1 MITSYEIR
9 KENNEEVLY
18 LKLDFSDDFAK
29 FNFKEKTQ
37 KLEEVVREFINKTKL
52 DFKGTKVAIVIG
64 GIVVGTLIL
73 KSPIFKIENEEN
85 LKLNNNIEVVE
96 NIKDLPI
103 LENSDYLNETI
114 DEKEADNIVSSN
126 INKEEKEEETI
137 NKNQTEQVENTK
149 NVEIENNVEKEQ
161 TQIKEEQSDSSVIED
176 ITKKEEQPSTK
187 EENKTYVTVYR
198 TNGTVINLELEEY
211 VIGVVGAE
219 MPASFSE
226 QALMAQAIIARTY
239 ALKAKQTGKKLTDTV
254 STQSY
259 IDIDQ
264 MKNKWGNSFNTYY
277 NKIKN
282 AVENTNGEYLSYNGN
297 YIEALYHSTNNG
309 KTESSLDVFGNYYP
323 YLISVSSEYDKNASS
338 YLRTISMPLDTISNK
353 LGLSLNNDSVISI
366 LSYTDGGNIKEINI
380 NGNNF
385 SGKKVRE
392 LLGLRSA
399 DFDISIS
406 DNNANITTR
415 GYGHGVGMSQ
425 YGANGMANAGYS
437 YKDIL
442 SHYYPG
448 TTLTK

>member
-1 MITSYEIR
+1 MVINMFDNYIVR
-9 KENNEEVLY
+9 NETLY
-18 LKLDFSDDFAK
+18 IDLNINYDFG
-29 FNFKEKTQ
+29 NFKNTKT
-37 KLEEVVREFINKTKL
+37 N
-52 DFKGTKVAIVIG
+52 FKKE
-64 GIVVGTLIL
+64 L
-73 KSPIFKIENEEN
+73 KNFLNS
-85 LKLNNNIEVVE
+85 LKLNFNKIVLTCSGVIIGSIILTNNNFNDEVSMKYVP
-96 NIKDLPI
+96 NIDTSIPYIAHYDNEEKTDDNI
-103 LENSDYLNETI
+103 IVNSDINETT
-114 DEKEADNIVSSN
+114 ENVNNSQNIS
-126 INKEEKEEETI
+126 
-137 NKNQTEQVENTK
+137 K
-149 NVEIENNVEKEQ
+149 NVEKSVNTEHTNTDNTSTNN
-161 TQIKEEQSDSSVIED
+161 TTNSSVSEI
-176 ITKKEEQPSTK
+176 
-187 EENKTYVTVYR
+187 TVYR
-198 TNGTVINLELEEY
+198 SNGSVINLNMTDYL
-211 VIGVVGAE
+211 IGVVSSE
-219 MPASFSE
+219 MPASFNLE
-226 QALMAQAIIARTY
+226 ALKAQSVLARTY

-323 YLISVSSEYDKNASS
+323 YLVSVSSEYDKNASS

-366 LSYTDGGNIKEINI
+366 ISYTDGGNIKEINI

>member
-1 MITSYEIR
+1 MVINMFDNYIVKNETLYIDLNINYDFGNFKNTKTNFKKELKKFLNNLKINFNKIVLTCSGVIIGSIILTNNNFNNEVSMKYVPNIDTRIPYITHYSNEEKIDDNIIVNSDVNEV
-9 KENNEEVLY
+9 KENV
-18 LKLDFSDDFAK
+18 
-29 FNFKEKTQ
+29 
-37 KLEEVVREFINKTKL
+37 
-52 DFKGTKVAIVIG
+52 
-64 GIVVGTLIL
+64 
-73 KSPIFKIENEEN
+73 
-85 LKLNNNIEVVE
+85 NISQD
-96 NIKDLPI
+96 I
-103 LENSDYLNETI
+103 S
-114 DEKEADNIVSSN
+114 
-126 INKEEKEEETI
+126 
-137 NKNQTEQVENTK
+137 K
-149 NVEIENNVEKEQ
+149 NVENSVNKGPRIIENTN
-161 TQIKEEQSDSSVIED
+161 SDNTTNSSMSE
-176 ITKKEEQPSTK
+176 ITI
-187 EENKTYVTVYR
+187 YR
-198 TNGTVINLELEEY
+198 SNGSIINLNMTDYL
-211 VIGVVGAE
+211 IGVVSSE
-219 MPASFSE
+219 MPASFNLE
-226 QALMAQAIIARTY
+226 ALKAQSVLARTY

-254 STQSY
+254 NTQSY

-264 MKNKWGNSFNTYY
+264 MKNKWENSFNTYY

>member
-1 MITSYEIR
+1 MVRNMFDNYIVKNETLYIDLNINYDFGNFKNTKTSFKNELKKFLNSLKINFNKIVLTCSGVIIGSIILTNNNFNNEVSMKYVPNIDTSIPYIAHYDNEEKIDDNISVNSDVNEV
-9 KENNEEVLY
+9 KENVNN
-18 LKLDFSDDFAK
+18 S
-29 FNFKEKTQ
+29 Q
-37 KLEEVVREFINKTKL
+37 IIN
-52 DFKGTKVAIVIG
+52 
-64 GIVVGTLIL
+64 
-73 KSPIFKIENEEN
+73 
-85 LKLNNNIEVVE
+85 
-96 NIKDLPI
+96 
-103 LENSDYLNETI
+103 
-114 DEKEADNIVSSN
+114 
-126 INKEEKEEETI
+126 
-137 NKNQTEQVENTK
+137 
-149 NVEIENNVEKEQ
+149 NNVENPVNIEH
-161 TQIKEEQSDSSVIED
+161 TNVDNTSTNNTTNSSVSEI
-176 ITKKEEQPSTK
+176 
-187 EENKTYVTVYR
+187 TVYR
-198 TNGTVINLELEEY
+198 SNGSVINLNMTDYL
-211 VIGVVGAE
+211 IGVVSSE
-219 MPASFSE
+219 MPASFNLE
-226 QALMAQAIIARTY
+226 ALKAQSVLARTY

-282 AVENTNGEYLSYNGN
+282 AVENTNEEYLSYNGN

-338 YLRTISMPLDTISNK
+338 YLRTINMPLDTISNK

>member
-1 MITSYEIR
+1 MVINMFDNYIVR
-9 KENNEEVLY
+9 NETLY
-18 LKLDFSDDFAK
+18 IDLNINYDFG
-29 FNFKEKTQ
+29 NFKNTKT
-37 KLEEVVREFINKTKL
+37 N
-52 DFKGTKVAIVIG
+52 FKKE
-64 GIVVGTLIL
+64 L
-73 KSPIFKIENEEN
+73 KNFLNS
-85 LKLNNNIEVVE
+85 LKLNFNKIVLTCSGVIIGSIILTNNNFNDEVSMKYVP
-96 NIKDLPI
+96 NIDTSIPYIAHYDNEEKTDDNI
-103 LENSDYLNETI
+103 IVNSDINETT
-114 DEKEADNIVSSN
+114 ENVNNSQNIS
-126 INKEEKEEETI
+126 
-137 NKNQTEQVENTK
+137 K
-149 NVEIENNVEKEQ
+149 NVEKSVNTEHTNTDNTSTNN
-161 TQIKEEQSDSSVIED
+161 TTNSSVSEI
-176 ITKKEEQPSTK
+176 
-187 EENKTYVTVYR
+187 TVYR
-198 TNGTVINLELEEY
+198 SNGSVINLNMTDYL
-211 VIGVVGAE
+211 IGVVSSE
-219 MPASFSE
+219 MPASFNLE
-226 QALMAQAIIARTY
+226 ALKAQSVLARTY

-323 YLISVSSEYDKNASS
+323 YLVSVSSEYDKNASS

-425 YGANGMANAGYS
+425 YGANGMANAGYG

>member
-1 MITSYEIR
+1 MVINMFDNYIVKNETLYIDLNINYDFGNFKNTKTSFKKELKKFLNSLKINFNKIVLTCSGVIIGSIILTNNNFNNEVSMKYVPNIDTSIPYIAHYDNEEKIDDNIIVNSDVNEV
-9 KENNEEVLY
+9 KENVNN
-18 LKLDFSDDFAK
+18 S
-29 FNFKEKTQ
+29 Q
-37 KLEEVVREFINKTKL
+37 IIN
-52 DFKGTKVAIVIG
+52 
-64 GIVVGTLIL
+64 
-73 KSPIFKIENEEN
+73 
-85 LKLNNNIEVVE
+85 
-96 NIKDLPI
+96 
-103 LENSDYLNETI
+103 
-114 DEKEADNIVSSN
+114 
-126 INKEEKEEETI
+126 
-137 NKNQTEQVENTK
+137 
-149 NVEIENNVEKEQ
+149 NNVENPVNIEH
-161 TQIKEEQSDSSVIED
+161 TNIDNTSTNNTTNSSVSEI
-176 ITKKEEQPSTK
+176 
-187 EENKTYVTVYR
+187 TVYR
-198 TNGTVINLELEEY
+198 SNGSVINLNMTDYL
-211 VIGVVGAE
+211 IGVVSSE
-219 MPASFSE
+219 MPASFNLE
-226 QALMAQAIIARTY
+226 ALKAQSVLARTY

-338 YLRTISMPLDTISNK
+338 YLRTINMPLDTISNK

-448 TTLTK
+448 ATLTK

>member
-1 MITSYEIR
+1 MFDNYIVKNETLYIDLNINYDFGNFKNTKTNFKKELKKFLNSLKINFNKIVLTCSGVIIGSIILTNNNFNNEVSMKYVPNIDTRIPYITHYGNEEKIDDNIIVNSDVNEV
-9 KENNEEVLY
+9 KENV
-18 LKLDFSDDFAK
+18 
-29 FNFKEKTQ
+29 
-37 KLEEVVREFINKTKL
+37 
-52 DFKGTKVAIVIG
+52 
-64 GIVVGTLIL
+64 
-73 KSPIFKIENEEN
+73 
-85 LKLNNNIEVVE
+85 NISQD
-96 NIKDLPI
+96 I
-103 LENSDYLNETI
+103 S
-114 DEKEADNIVSSN
+114 
-126 INKEEKEEETI
+126 
-137 NKNQTEQVENTK
+137 K
-149 NVEIENNVEKEQ
+149 NVENSVNKEPKIIENTN
-161 TQIKEEQSDSSVIED
+161 SDNTTNSSMSE
-176 ITKKEEQPSTK
+176 ITI
-187 EENKTYVTVYR
+187 YR
-198 TNGTVINLELEEY
+198 SNGSIINLNMTDYL
-211 VIGVVGAE
+211 IGVVSSE
-219 MPASFSE
+219 MPASFNLE
-226 QALMAQAIIARTY
+226 ALKAQSVLARTY
-239 ALKAKQTGKKLTDTV
+239 ALKTKQTEKKLTDTV

-353 LGLSLNNDSVISI
+353 LGLSLNNDSVINI

>member
-1 MITSYEIR
+1 MVINMFDNYIVKNETLYIDLNINYDFGNFKNTKTSFK
-9 KENNEEVLY
+9 KELKKFLNNLKINFNKIVLTCSGIIIGSIILTNNNFNDEVSMKYVPNIDTSIPYIAHYSNEEKTDDNIIVN
-18 LKLDFSDDFAK
+18 SDVNETEENVNISQDISK
-29 FNFKEKTQ
+29 NVGNSVNKESK
-37 KLEEVVREFINKTKL
+37 I
-52 DFKGTKVAIVIG
+52 
-64 GIVVGTLIL
+64 
-73 KSPIFKIENEEN
+73 IENTN
-85 LKLNNNIEVVE
+85 FNNTTN
-96 NIKDLPI
+96 
-103 LENSDYLNETI
+103 
-114 DEKEADNIVSSN
+114 
-126 INKEEKEEETI
+126 
-137 NKNQTEQVENTK
+137 
-149 NVEIENNVEKEQ
+149 
-161 TQIKEEQSDSSVIED
+161 SSVSEI
-176 ITKKEEQPSTK
+176 
-187 EENKTYVTVYR
+187 TVYR
-198 TNGTVINLELEEY
+198 SNGSVINLNMIDYL
-211 VIGVVGAE
+211 IGVVSSE
-219 MPASFSE
+219 MPASFNLE
-226 QALMAQAIIARTY
+226 ALKAQSVLARTY

-323 YLISVSSEYDKNASS
+323 YLISVSSEYDKNSSS
-338 YLRTISMPLDTISNK
+338 YLRTINMPLDTISNK

-425 YGANGMANAGYS
+425 YGANGMANTGYG

>member
-1 MITSYEIR
+1 MFDNYIIKNETLYIDLNINYEFGNFKNTKTNFKKELKKFLNSLKINFNKIVLTCSGVIIGSIILTNNNFNNEVSMKYIPNIDTKIPYIAHYDNEEKIDDNIIVNNDVNEV
-9 KENNEEVLY
+9 KENVNSSLY
-18 LKLDFSDDFAK
+18 IS
-29 FNFKEKTQ
+29 
-37 KLEEVVREFINKTKL
+37 
-52 DFKGTKVAIVIG
+52 
-64 GIVVGTLIL
+64 
-73 KSPIFKIENEEN
+73 
-85 LKLNNNIEVVE
+85 
-96 NIKDLPI
+96 
-103 LENSDYLNETI
+103 
-114 DEKEADNIVSSN
+114 
-126 INKEEKEEETI
+126 
-137 NKNQTEQVENTK
+137 K
-149 NVEIENNVEKEQ
+149 NVEKSVNTEHSNIDNTSVNN
-161 TQIKEEQSDSSVIED
+161 TTNSSVSEI
-176 ITKKEEQPSTK
+176 
-187 EENKTYVTVYR
+187 TVYR
-198 TNGTVINLELEEY
+198 SNGSVINLNMTDYL
-211 VIGVVGAE
+211 IGVVSSE
-219 MPASFSE
+219 MPASFNLE
-226 QALMAQAIIARTY
+226 ALKAQSVLARTY

-259 IDIDQ
+259 IDMDQ

-338 YLRTISMPLDTISNK
+338 YLRTINMPLDTISNK
-353 LGLSLNNDSVISI
+353 LGLNLNNNSVISI

-415 GYGHGVGMSQ
+415 GYGHGIGMSQ
-425 YGANGMANAGYS
+425 YGANGMANAGYG

>member
-1 MITSYEIR
+1 MVINMFDNYIVKNETLYIDLNINYDFGNFKNTKTNFKKELKKFLNNLKINFNKIVLTCSGVIIGSIILTNNNFNNEVSMKYVPNIDTRIPYITHYSNVEKIDDNIIVNSDVNEV
-9 KENNEEVLY
+9 KENV
-18 LKLDFSDDFAK
+18 
-29 FNFKEKTQ
+29 
-37 KLEEVVREFINKTKL
+37 
-52 DFKGTKVAIVIG
+52 
-64 GIVVGTLIL
+64 
-73 KSPIFKIENEEN
+73 
-85 LKLNNNIEVVE
+85 NISQD
-96 NIKDLPI
+96 I
-103 LENSDYLNETI
+103 S
-114 DEKEADNIVSSN
+114 
-126 INKEEKEEETI
+126 
-137 NKNQTEQVENTK
+137 K
-149 NVEIENNVEKEQ
+149 NVENYVNKEPKIIENTN
-161 TQIKEEQSDSSVIED
+161 SDNTTNSSMSE
-176 ITKKEEQPSTK
+176 ITI
-187 EENKTYVTVYR
+187 YR
-198 TNGTVINLELEEY
+198 SNGNIINLNMTDYL
-211 VIGVVGAE
+211 IGVVSSE
-219 MPASFSE
+219 MPASFNLE
-226 QALMAQAIIARTY
+226 ALKAQSVLARTY

-277 NKIKN
+277 NKIKK

-338 YLRTISMPLDTISNK
+338 YLRTINMPLDTISNK
-353 LGLSLNNDSVISI
+353 LGLNLNNDSVISI

>member
-1 MITSYEIR
+1 MVINMFDNYIVKNETLYIDLNINYDFGNFKNTKTNFKKELKKFLNNLKINFNKIVLTCSGVIIGSIILTNNNFNNEVSMKYVPNIDTRIPYITHYSNEEKIDDNIIVNSDVNEV
-9 KENNEEVLY
+9 KENV
-18 LKLDFSDDFAK
+18 
-29 FNFKEKTQ
+29 
-37 KLEEVVREFINKTKL
+37 
-52 DFKGTKVAIVIG
+52 
-64 GIVVGTLIL
+64 
-73 KSPIFKIENEEN
+73 
-85 LKLNNNIEVVE
+85 NISQD
-96 NIKDLPI
+96 I
-103 LENSDYLNETI
+103 S
-114 DEKEADNIVSSN
+114 
-126 INKEEKEEETI
+126 
-137 NKNQTEQVENTK
+137 K
-149 NVEIENNVEKEQ
+149 NVENYVNKEPKIIENTN
-161 TQIKEEQSDSSVIED
+161 SDNTTNSSMSE
-176 ITKKEEQPSTK
+176 ITI
-187 EENKTYVTVYR
+187 YR
-198 TNGTVINLELEEY
+198 SNGSIINLNMTDYL
-211 VIGVVGAE
+211 IGVVSSE
-219 MPASFSE
+219 MPASFNLE
-226 QALMAQAIIARTY
+226 ALKAQSVLARTY

-264 MKNKWGNSFNTYY
+264 MKNKWRNSFNTYY

-338 YLRTISMPLDTISNK
+338 YLRTINMPLDTISNK
-353 LGLSLNNDSVISI
+353 LGLNLNNDSVISI

>member
-1 MITSYEIR
+1 MFDNYIIKNETLYIDLNINYDFGNFKNTKTNFKNELKKFLNNLKINFNKIVLTCSGVIIGSIILTNNNF
-9 KENNEEVLY
+9 NNEVSMKYVPNIDTSIPYITHYDNE
-18 LKLDFSDDFAK
+18 KKDD
-29 FNFKEKTQ
+29 NIS
-37 KLEEVVREFINKTKL
+37 V
-52 DFKGTKVAIVIG
+52 
-64 GIVVGTLIL
+64 
-73 KSPIFKIENEEN
+73 
-85 LKLNNNIEVVE
+85 NNDV
-96 NIKDLPI
+96 
-103 LENSDYLNETI
+103 NET
-114 DEKEADNIVSSN
+114 
-126 INKEEKEEETI
+126 
-137 NKNQTEQVENTK
+137 TK
-149 NVEIENNVEKEQ
+149 NVNNGQIVNNNVENSVNTEHSNIDNVSFNSTTK
-161 TQIKEEQSDSSVIED
+161 SSVSEI
-176 ITKKEEQPSTK
+176 
-187 EENKTYVTVYR
+187 TVYR
-198 TNGTVINLELEEY
+198 SNGSVINLNMTDYL
-211 VIGVVGAE
+211 IGVVSSE
-219 MPASFSE
+219 MPASFNLE
-226 QALMAQAIIARTY
+226 ALKAQSVLARTY

-254 STQSY
+254 NTQSY

-282 AVENTNGEYLSYNGN
+282 AVENTNEEYLSYNGN

-338 YLRTISMPLDTISNK
+338 YLRTINMPLDTISNK

>member
-1 MITSYEIR
+1 MFDNYIIKNETLYIDLNINYDFGNFKNTKTNFK
-9 KENNEEVLY
+9 KELNKFLNNLKINFNKIVLTCSGIIIGSIILTNNNFNDEVSMKYIPNIDTNIPYIAHNDNEE
-18 LKLDFSDDFAK
+18 KIDD
-29 FNFKEKTQ
+29 NII
-37 KLEEVVREFINKTKL
+37 INN
-52 DFKGTKVAIVIG
+52 DV
-64 GIVVGTLIL
+64 
-73 KSPIFKIENEEN
+73 
-85 LKLNNNIEVVE
+85 
-96 NIKDLPI
+96 
-103 LENSDYLNETI
+103 NET
-114 DEKEADNIVSSN
+114 
-126 INKEEKEEETI
+126 
-137 NKNQTEQVENTK
+137 TK
-149 NVEIENNVEKEQ
+149 NVNNIQNISKNVEKSVNTEH
-161 TQIKEEQSDSSVIED
+161 TNVDNTTVNNTTNSSVSEI
-176 ITKKEEQPSTK
+176 
-187 EENKTYVTVYR
+187 TVYR
-198 TNGTVINLELEEY
+198 LNGSVIKLNMTDYL
-211 VIGVVGAE
+211 IGVVSSE
-219 MPASFSE
+219 MPASFNLE
-226 QALMAQAIIARTY
+226 ALKAQSVLARTY
-239 ALKAKQTGKKLTDTV
+239 ALKAKQTKKKLTDTV

-259 IDIDQ
+259 IDVDQ
-264 MKNKWGNSFNTYY
+264 MKNKWENSFNTYY

-338 YLRTISMPLDTISNK
+338 YLRTINMPLDTISNK
-353 LGLSLNNDSVISI
+353 LGLNLNNDSVISI

-385 SGKKVRE
+385 SGKNVRE

>member
-1 MITSYEIR
+1 MVINMFDNYIVKNETLYIDLNINYDFGNFKNTKTNFKKELKKFLNNLKINFNKIVLTCSGIIIGSIILTNNNFNNEVSMKYVPNIDTRIPYITHYSNEEKIDDNIIVNSDVNEV
-9 KENNEEVLY
+9 KENV
-18 LKLDFSDDFAK
+18 
-29 FNFKEKTQ
+29 
-37 KLEEVVREFINKTKL
+37 
-52 DFKGTKVAIVIG
+52 
-64 GIVVGTLIL
+64 
-73 KSPIFKIENEEN
+73 
-85 LKLNNNIEVVE
+85 NISQD
-96 NIKDLPI
+96 I
-103 LENSDYLNETI
+103 S
-114 DEKEADNIVSSN
+114 
-126 INKEEKEEETI
+126 
-137 NKNQTEQVENTK
+137 K
-149 NVEIENNVEKEQ
+149 NVENSVNKGPRIIENTN
-161 TQIKEEQSDSSVIED
+161 SDNTTNSSMSE
-176 ITKKEEQPSTK
+176 ITI
-187 EENKTYVTVYR
+187 YR
-198 TNGTVINLELEEY
+198 SNGSIINLNMTDYL
-211 VIGVVGAE
+211 IGVVSSE
-219 MPASFSE
+219 MPASFNLE
-226 QALMAQAIIARTY
+226 ALKAQSVLARTY

-264 MKNKWGNSFNTYY
+264 MKNKWENSFNTYY

-338 YLRTISMPLDTISNK
+338 YLRTINMPLDTISNK

>member
-1 MITSYEIR
+1 MVINMFDSYIVKNETLYIDLNINYDFGNFKNTKTNFK
-9 KENNEEVLY
+9 KELKKFLNSLKINFNKIVLTCSGVIIGSIILTNNNFNDEVSMKYVPNIDTRIPYIAHYDNEE
-18 LKLDFSDDFAK
+18 
-29 FNFKEKTQ
+29 
-37 KLEEVVREFINKTKL
+37 
-52 DFKGTKVAIVIG
+52 
-64 GIVVGTLIL
+64 
-73 KSPIFKIENEEN
+73 KIEDNIIVNSDINETEEN
-85 LKLNNNIEVVE
+85 VNNSQNISKSVEKSVNIEYA
-96 NIKDLPI
+96 N
-103 LENSDYLNETI
+103 T
-114 DEKEADNIVSSN
+114 DN
-126 INKEEKEEETI
+126 T
-137 NKNQTEQVENTK
+137 NT
-149 NVEIENNVEKEQ
+149 NN
-161 TQIKEEQSDSSVIED
+161 TTNSSVSEI
-176 ITKKEEQPSTK
+176 
-187 EENKTYVTVYR
+187 TVYR
-198 TNGTVINLELEEY
+198 SNGSVINLNMTDYL
-211 VIGVVGAE
+211 IGVVSSE
-219 MPASFSE
+219 MPASFNLE
-226 QALMAQAIIARTY
+226 ALKAQSVLARTY
-239 ALKAKQTGKKLTDTV
+239 ALKAKQTEKKLTDTV

-264 MKNKWGNSFNTYY
+264 MKNKWGKSFNTYY

-282 AVENTNGEYLSYNGN
+282 VVENTNGEYLSYNGN

-338 YLRTISMPLDTISNK
+338 YLRTINMPLDTISNK

-425 YGANGMANAGYS
+425 YGANGMANAGYG

>member
-1 MITSYEIR
+1 MVINMFDNYIVKNETLYIDLNINYDFGNFKNTKTNFK
-9 KENNEEVLY
+9 KELKKFLNSLKINFNKIVLTCSGVIIGSIILTNNNFNDEVSMKYVPNIDTRIPYIAHYDNEE
-18 LKLDFSDDFAK
+18 KTDDNIIVNNDVNEIK
-29 FNFKEKTQ
+29 KNVNNSQNISKSVEKS
-37 KLEEVVREFINKTKL
+37 V
-52 DFKGTKVAIVIG
+52 
-64 GIVVGTLIL
+64 
-73 KSPIFKIENEEN
+73 
-85 LKLNNNIEVVE
+85 NIEHT
-96 NIKDLPI
+96 N
-103 LENSDYLNETI
+103 
-114 DEKEADNIVSSN
+114 ADNTNVN
-126 INKEEKEEETI
+126 
-137 NKNQTEQVENTK
+137 NTT
-149 NVEIENNVEKEQ
+149 N
-161 TQIKEEQSDSSVIED
+161 SSVSEI
-176 ITKKEEQPSTK
+176 
-187 EENKTYVTVYR
+187 TVYR
-198 TNGTVINLELEEY
+198 SNGSVINLNMTDYL
-211 VIGVVGAE
+211 IGVVSSE
-219 MPASFSE
+219 MPASFNLE
-226 QALMAQAIIARTY
+226 TLKAQSVLARTY

-282 AVENTNGEYLSYNGN
+282 AVENTNEEYLSYNGN

-338 YLRTISMPLDTISNK
+338 YLRTINMPLDAISNK

>member
-1 MITSYEIR
+1 MFDNYIIKNETLYIDLNINYDFGNFKNTKTSFKKELKKFLNSLKINFNKIVLTCSGIIIGSIILTNNNFNNEVSMKYVPNIDTKIPYIAHYDNEEKIDDNIIVNSDVNEV
-9 KENNEEVLY
+9 KENVNN
-18 LKLDFSDDFAK
+18 S
-29 FNFKEKTQ
+29 Q
-37 KLEEVVREFINKTKL
+37 IIN
-52 DFKGTKVAIVIG
+52 
-64 GIVVGTLIL
+64 
-73 KSPIFKIENEEN
+73 
-85 LKLNNNIEVVE
+85 
-96 NIKDLPI
+96 
-103 LENSDYLNETI
+103 
-114 DEKEADNIVSSN
+114 
-126 INKEEKEEETI
+126 
-137 NKNQTEQVENTK
+137 
-149 NVEIENNVEKEQ
+149 NNVENPVNIEH
-161 TQIKEEQSDSSVIED
+161 TNIDNTSTNNTTNSSVSEI
-176 ITKKEEQPSTK
+176 
-187 EENKTYVTVYR
+187 TVYR
-198 TNGTVINLELEEY
+198 SNGSVINLNMTDYL
-211 VIGVVGAE
+211 IGVVSSE
-219 MPASFSE
+219 MPASFNLE
-226 QALMAQAIIARTY
+226 ALKAQSVLARTY

-309 KTESSLDVFGNYYP
+309 KTESSFDVFGNYYP

-425 YGANGMANAGYS
+425 YGANGMANAGYG

>member
-1 MITSYEIR
+1 MVINMFDNYIIKNETLYIDLNINYDFGNFKNTKTSFKKELKEFLNNLKINFNKIVLTCSGIIIGSIILINNNFNYEVSMKYVPNIDTSIPYIAH
-9 KENNEEVLY
+9 NDNEE
-18 LKLDFSDDFAK
+18 KIDNDII
-29 FNFKEKTQ
+29 
-37 KLEEVVREFINKTKL
+37 INN
-52 DFKGTKVAIVIG
+52 DV
-64 GIVVGTLIL
+64 
-73 KSPIFKIENEEN
+73 
-85 LKLNNNIEVVE
+85 
-96 NIKDLPI
+96 
-103 LENSDYLNETI
+103 NETT
-114 DEKEADNIVSSN
+114 ENGNNSQNIS
-126 INKEEKEEETI
+126 
-137 NKNQTEQVENTK
+137 K
-149 NVEIENNVEKEQ
+149 NVEKSVNIEHTNADNTSVNN
-161 TQIKEEQSDSSVIED
+161 TTNSSVSEI
-176 ITKKEEQPSTK
+176 
-187 EENKTYVTVYR
+187 TVYR
-198 TNGTVINLELEEY
+198 LNGSVIKLNMTDYL
-211 VIGVVGAE
+211 IGVVSSE
-219 MPASFSE
+219 MPASFNLE
-226 QALMAQAIIARTY
+226 ALKAQSVLARTY
-239 ALKAKQTGKKLTDTV
+239 ALKAKQTERKLTDTV

-338 YLRTISMPLDTISNK
+338 YLRTINMPIDTISNK
-353 LGLSLNNDSVISI
+353 LGLNLNNDSVISI

-392 LLGLRSA
+392 LLGLRST

>member
-1 MITSYEIR
+1 MFDNYIIKNETLYIDLNINYDFGNFKNTKTSFKKELKKFLNSLKINFNKIVLTCSGIIIGSIILTNNNFNNEVSMKYVPNIDTKIPYIAHYDNEEKIDDNIIVNSDVNEV
-9 KENNEEVLY
+9 KENV
-18 LKLDFSDDFAK
+18 
-29 FNFKEKTQ
+29 
-37 KLEEVVREFINKTKL
+37 
-52 DFKGTKVAIVIG
+52 
-64 GIVVGTLIL
+64 
-73 KSPIFKIENEEN
+73 
-85 LKLNNNIEVVE
+85 NISQ
-96 NIKDLPI
+96 NII
-103 LENSDYLNETI
+103 
-114 DEKEADNIVSSN
+114 
-126 INKEEKEEETI
+126 
-137 NKNQTEQVENTK
+137 K
-149 NVEIENNVEKEQ
+149 NVEKSVNIEHANTDNTSANN
-161 TQIKEEQSDSSVIED
+161 TTNSSVSEI
-176 ITKKEEQPSTK
+176 I
-187 EENKTYVTVYR
+187 VYR
-198 TNGTVINLELEEY
+198 SNGSVINLNMTDYL
-211 VIGVVGAE
+211 IGVVSSE
-219 MPASFSE
+219 MPASFNLE
-226 QALMAQAIIARTY
+226 ALKAQSVLARTY

-309 KTESSLDVFGNYYP
+309 KTESSFDVFGNYYP

-425 YGANGMANAGYS
+425 YGANGMANAGYG

>member
-1 MITSYEIR
+1 MFDSYIVKNETLYIDLNINYDFGNFKNTKTNFK
-9 KENNEEVLY
+9 KELKKFLNNLKINFNKIVLTCSGIIIGSIILTNNNFNNEVSMKY
-18 LKLDFSDDFAK
+18 VPNID
-29 FNFKEKTQ
+29 T
-37 KLEEVVREFINKTKL
+37 RIPYITHY
-52 DFKGTKVAIVIG
+52 G
-64 GIVVGTLIL
+64 
-73 KSPIFKIENEEN
+73 NEEIIDDN
-85 LKLNNNIEVVE
+85 IIVNNDV
-96 NIKDLPI
+96 
-103 LENSDYLNETI
+103 NET
-114 DEKEADNIVSSN
+114 
-126 INKEEKEEETI
+126 
-137 NKNQTEQVENTK
+137 TK
-149 NVEIENNVEKEQ
+149 NVNNSQNISKNVEKSVNTEHIN
-161 TQIKEEQSDSSVIED
+161 TNNTSSNNTTNSSVSEI
-176 ITKKEEQPSTK
+176 
-187 EENKTYVTVYR
+187 TVYR
-198 TNGTVINLELEEY
+198 SNGSVINLNMTDYL
-211 VIGVVGAE
+211 IGVVSSE
-219 MPASFSE
+219 MPASFNFE
-226 QALMAQAIIARTY
+226 ALKAQSVLARTY

-264 MKNKWGNSFNTYY
+264 MKNKWGNSFNTYH

-338 YLRTISMPLDTISNK
+338 YLRTINMPLDTISNK

-399 DFDISIS
+399 DFNISIS

>member
-1 MITSYEIR
+1 MFDNYIIKNETLYIDLNINYDFGNFKNTKTSFKKELKKFLNSLKINFNKIVLTCSGVIIGSIILTNNNFNDDVSMKYVPNIDTSIPYIAHSDNEEKTDDNIIVNNDVNET
-9 KENNEEVLY
+9 KENV
-18 LKLDFSDDFAK
+18 
-29 FNFKEKTQ
+29 
-37 KLEEVVREFINKTKL
+37 
-52 DFKGTKVAIVIG
+52 
-64 GIVVGTLIL
+64 
-73 KSPIFKIENEEN
+73 
-85 LKLNNNIEVVE
+85 NNSQNI
-96 NIKDLPI
+96 
-103 LENSDYLNETI
+103 S
-114 DEKEADNIVSSN
+114 
-126 INKEEKEEETI
+126 
-137 NKNQTEQVENTK
+137 K
-149 NVEIENNVEKEQ
+149 NVEKSVNTEHTNTDNTSVNN
-161 TQIKEEQSDSSVIED
+161 TTNSSVSEIA
-176 ITKKEEQPSTK
+176 
-187 EENKTYVTVYR
+187 VYR
-198 TNGTVINLELEEY
+198 SNGSVINLNMTDYL
-211 VIGVVGAE
+211 IGVVSSE
-219 MPASFSE
+219 MPASFNLE
-226 QALMAQAIIARTY
+226 ALKAQSVLARTY

-323 YLISVSSEYDKNASS
+323 YLVSVSSEYDKNASS
-338 YLRTISMPLDTISNK
+338 YLRTINMPLDTISNK

-366 LSYTDGGNIKEINI
+366 ISYTDGGNIKEINI

>member
-1 MITSYEIR
+1 MVINMFDNYIVKNETLYIDLNINYDFGNFKNTKTNFKKELKKFLNNLKINFNKIVLTCSGVIIGSIILTNNNFNNEVSMKYVPNIDTRIPYITHYSNEEKIDDNIIVNSDVNEV
-9 KENNEEVLY
+9 KENV
-18 LKLDFSDDFAK
+18 
-29 FNFKEKTQ
+29 
-37 KLEEVVREFINKTKL
+37 
-52 DFKGTKVAIVIG
+52 
-64 GIVVGTLIL
+64 
-73 KSPIFKIENEEN
+73 
-85 LKLNNNIEVVE
+85 NISQD
-96 NIKDLPI
+96 I
-103 LENSDYLNETI
+103 S
-114 DEKEADNIVSSN
+114 
-126 INKEEKEEETI
+126 
-137 NKNQTEQVENTK
+137 K
-149 NVEIENNVEKEQ
+149 NVENSVNKEPRIIENTN
-161 TQIKEEQSDSSVIED
+161 SDNTTNSSMSE
-176 ITKKEEQPSTK
+176 ITI
-187 EENKTYVTVYR
+187 YR
-198 TNGTVINLELEEY
+198 SNGSIINLNMTDYL
-211 VIGVVGAE
+211 IGVVSSE
-219 MPASFSE
+219 MPASFNLE
-226 QALMAQAIIARTY
+226 ALKAQSVLARTY

-264 MKNKWGNSFNTYY
+264 MKNKWRNSFNTYY

-338 YLRTISMPLDTISNK
+338 YLRTINMPLDTISNK

>member
-1 MITSYEIR
+1 MFDSYIVKNETLYIDLNINYDFGNFKNTKTSFK
-9 KENNEEVLY
+9 KELKEFLNNLKINFNKIVLTCSGIIIGSIILINNNFNDEVSMKYVPNIDTSIPYIAHNDNEE
-18 LKLDFSDDFAK
+18 KIDD
-29 FNFKEKTQ
+29 NII
-37 KLEEVVREFINKTKL
+37 INN
-52 DFKGTKVAIVIG
+52 DV
-64 GIVVGTLIL
+64 
-73 KSPIFKIENEEN
+73 
-85 LKLNNNIEVVE
+85 
-96 NIKDLPI
+96 
-103 LENSDYLNETI
+103 NETT
-114 DEKEADNIVSSN
+114 ENGNNSQNIS
-126 INKEEKEEETI
+126 
-137 NKNQTEQVENTK
+137 K
-149 NVEIENNVEKEQ
+149 NVEKFVNIEHTNADNTSVNN
-161 TQIKEEQSDSSVIED
+161 TTNSSVSEI
-176 ITKKEEQPSTK
+176 
-187 EENKTYVTVYR
+187 TVYR
-198 TNGTVINLELEEY
+198 LNGSVIKLNMTDYL
-211 VIGVVGAE
+211 IGVVSSE
-219 MPASFSE
+219 MPASFNLE
-226 QALMAQAIIARTY
+226 ALKAQSVLARTY

-338 YLRTISMPLDTISNK
+338 YLRTINMPIDTISNK
-353 LGLSLNNDSVISI
+353 LGLNLNNDSVISI

-385 SGKKVRE
+385 SGKNVRE

>member
-1 MITSYEIR
+1 MFDNYIIKNETLYIDLNINYDFGNFKNTKTNFK
-9 KENNEEVLY
+9 KELKKFLNNLKINFNKIVLTCSGIIIGSIILTNNNFNNEVSMKYVPNIDTSIPYIAHYDNE
-18 LKLDFSDDFAK
+18 
-29 FNFKEKTQ
+29 EKTDDN
-37 KLEEVVREFINKTKL
+37 I
-52 DFKGTKVAIVIG
+52 IV
-64 GIVVGTLIL
+64 
-73 KSPIFKIENEEN
+73 
-85 LKLNNNIEVVE
+85 NNDV
-96 NIKDLPI
+96 
-103 LENSDYLNETI
+103 NETT
-114 DEKEADNIVSSN
+114 ENVNNSQNIS
-126 INKEEKEEETI
+126 
-137 NKNQTEQVENTK
+137 K
-149 NVEIENNVEKEQ
+149 NVEKPVNTEHTSIDNTSTNN
-161 TQIKEEQSDSSVIED
+161 TTNSSVSEI
-176 ITKKEEQPSTK
+176 
-187 EENKTYVTVYR
+187 TVYR
-198 TNGTVINLELEEY
+198 SNGSVINLNMTDYL
-211 VIGVVGAE
+211 IGVVSSE
-219 MPASFSE
+219 MPASFNLE
-226 QALMAQAIIARTY
+226 ALKAQSVLARTY
-239 ALKAKQTGKKLTDTV
+239 ALKTKQTEKKLTDTV

-338 YLRTISMPLDTISNK
+338 YLRTINMPLDAISNK

>member
-1 MITSYEIR
+1 MVINMFDNYIVKNETLYIDLNINYDFGNFKKELKKFLNNLKINFNKIILTCSGVIIGSIILTNNNFNNEVSMKYVPNIDTRIPYITHYGNEEKIDDNIIVNSDVNEI
-9 KENNEEVLY
+9 KENV
-18 LKLDFSDDFAK
+18 
-29 FNFKEKTQ
+29 
-37 KLEEVVREFINKTKL
+37 
-52 DFKGTKVAIVIG
+52 
-64 GIVVGTLIL
+64 
-73 KSPIFKIENEEN
+73 
-85 LKLNNNIEVVE
+85 NISQD
-96 NIKDLPI
+96 I
-103 LENSDYLNETI
+103 S
-114 DEKEADNIVSSN
+114 
-126 INKEEKEEETI
+126 
-137 NKNQTEQVENTK
+137 K
-149 NVEIENNVEKEQ
+149 NVENYVNKEPKIIENTN
-161 TQIKEEQSDSSVIED
+161 SDNTTNSSMSE
-176 ITKKEEQPSTK
+176 ITI
-187 EENKTYVTVYR
+187 YR
-198 TNGTVINLELEEY
+198 SNGSIINLNMTDYL
-211 VIGVVGAE
+211 IGVVSSE
-219 MPASFSE
+219 MPASFNLE
-226 QALMAQAIIARTY
+226 ALKAQSVLARTY
-239 ALKAKQTGKKLTDTV
+239 ALKAKKSGKKLTDTV

-277 NKIKN
+277 NKIKY

-380 NGNNF
+380 NGNSF

-425 YGANGMANAGYS
+425 YGANGMANAGYG

>member
-1 MITSYEIR
+1 MVINMFDNYIVKNETLYIDLNINYDFGNFKNTKTNFK
-9 KENNEEVLY
+9 KELKKFLNSLKINFNKIVLTCSGVIIGSIILTNNNFNNEVSMKY
-18 LKLDFSDDFAK
+18 IPNID
-29 FNFKEKTQ
+29 
-37 KLEEVVREFINKTKL
+37 TKIPYIAHN
-52 DFKGTKVAIVIG
+52 D
-64 GIVVGTLIL
+64 
-73 KSPIFKIENEEN
+73 NEEKIDDN
-85 LKLNNNIEVVE
+85 IIINNDV
-96 NIKDLPI
+96 
-103 LENSDYLNETI
+103 NET
-114 DEKEADNIVSSN
+114 
-126 INKEEKEEETI
+126 
-137 NKNQTEQVENTK
+137 TK
-149 NVEIENNVEKEQ
+149 NVNNSQNISKSIEKSVNIEHTNVDN
-161 TQIKEEQSDSSVIED
+161 TSVSNTTNSSVSEI
-176 ITKKEEQPSTK
+176 
-187 EENKTYVTVYR
+187 TVYR
-198 TNGTVINLELEEY
+198 SNGSVINLNMTDYL
-211 VIGVVGAE
+211 IGVVSSE
-219 MPASFSE
+219 MPASFNLE
-226 QALMAQAIIARTY
+226 ALKAQSVLARTY

-338 YLRTISMPLDTISNK
+338 YLRTINMSLDTISNK
-353 LGLSLNNDSVISI
+353 LGLSLNNDSVINI

>member
-1 MITSYEIR
+1 MFDSYIVKNETLYIDLNINYDFGNFKNTKTNFKKELKKFLNSLKINFNKIVLTCSGIIIGSIIITNNNFNDEVSMKYIPNIDTR
-9 KENNEEVLY
+9 IPYIAHYDNEEKINDNIIINNDVNETTENVNNSQNIS
-18 LKLDFSDDFAK
+18 KSI
-29 FNFKEKTQ
+29 EKS
-37 KLEEVVREFINKTKL
+37 V
-52 DFKGTKVAIVIG
+52 
-64 GIVVGTLIL
+64 
-73 KSPIFKIENEEN
+73 
-85 LKLNNNIEVVE
+85 NIE
-96 NIKDLPI
+96 
-103 LENSDYLNETI
+103 Y
-114 DEKEADNIVSSN
+114 DN
-126 INKEEKEEETI
+126 TD
-137 NKNQTEQVENTK
+137 NT
-149 NVEIENNVEKEQ
+149 NTYNTTN
-161 TQIKEEQSDSSVIED
+161 SSVSEI
-176 ITKKEEQPSTK
+176 
-187 EENKTYVTVYR
+187 TVYR
-198 TNGTVINLELEEY
+198 SNGSVINLNMTDYL
-211 VIGVVGAE
+211 IGVVSSE
-219 MPASFSE
+219 MPASFNLE
-226 QALMAQAIIARTY
+226 ALKAQSVLARTY
-239 ALKAKQTGKKLTDTV
+239 ALKTKQTGKKLTDTV
-254 STQSY
+254 NTQSY

-297 YIEALYHSTNNG
+297 YIETLYHSTNNG

-338 YLRTISMPLDTISNK
+338 YLRTINMPLDTISNK

-425 YGANGMANAGYS
+425 YDANGMANAGYG

>member
-1 MITSYEIR
+1 MVINMFDNYIIKNETLYIDLNINYDFGNFKNTKTSFKKELKKFLNSLKINFNKIVLTCSGVIIGSIILTNNNFNDDVSMKYVPNIDTSIPYIAHSDNEEKTDDNIIVNNDVNET
-9 KENNEEVLY
+9 KENV
-18 LKLDFSDDFAK
+18 
-29 FNFKEKTQ
+29 
-37 KLEEVVREFINKTKL
+37 
-52 DFKGTKVAIVIG
+52 
-64 GIVVGTLIL
+64 
-73 KSPIFKIENEEN
+73 
-85 LKLNNNIEVVE
+85 NNSQNI
-96 NIKDLPI
+96 
-103 LENSDYLNETI
+103 S
-114 DEKEADNIVSSN
+114 
-126 INKEEKEEETI
+126 
-137 NKNQTEQVENTK
+137 K
-149 NVEIENNVEKEQ
+149 NVEKSVNTEHTNTDNTSVNN
-161 TQIKEEQSDSSVIED
+161 TTNSSVSEIA
-176 ITKKEEQPSTK
+176 
-187 EENKTYVTVYR
+187 VYR
-198 TNGTVINLELEEY
+198 SNGSVINLNMTDYL
-211 VIGVVGAE
+211 IGVVSSE
-219 MPASFSE
+219 MPASFNLE
-226 QALMAQAIIARTY
+226 ALKAQSVLARTY

-282 AVENTNGEYLSYNGN
+282 AVENTDGEYLSYNEN

-323 YLISVSSEYDKNASS
+323 YLVSVSSEYDKNASS

-366 LSYTDGGNIKEINI
+366 ISYTDGGNIKEINI

>member
-1 MITSYEIR
+1 MVINMFDNYIVKNETLYIDLNINYEFGNFKNTKTNLK
-9 KENNEEVLY
+9 KELKKFLNSLKINFNKIVLTCSGVIIGSIILTNNNFNNEVSMKYIPNIDTKIPYIAHYDNE
-18 LKLDFSDDFAK
+18 
-29 FNFKEKTQ
+29 EKTDDN
-37 KLEEVVREFINKTKL
+37 I
-52 DFKGTKVAIVIG
+52 IV
-64 GIVVGTLIL
+64 
-73 KSPIFKIENEEN
+73 
-85 LKLNNNIEVVE
+85 
-96 NIKDLPI
+96 
-103 LENSDYLNETI
+103 NSDVNETKKNVNNSQNI
-114 DEKEADNIVSSN
+114 SKSVEKSVNTEHSN
-126 INKEEKEEETI
+126 ID
-137 NKNQTEQVENTK
+137 NTST
-149 NVEIENNVEKEQ
+149 NN
-161 TQIKEEQSDSSVIED
+161 TTNSSVSEI
-176 ITKKEEQPSTK
+176 
-187 EENKTYVTVYR
+187 TVYR
-198 TNGTVINLELEEY
+198 SNGSVINLNMTDYL
-211 VIGVVGAE
+211 IGVVSSE
-219 MPASFSE
+219 MPASFNLE
-226 QALMAQAIIARTY
+226 ALKAQSVLARTY
-239 ALKAKQTGKKLTDTV
+239 ALKAKQTERKLTDTV

-338 YLRTISMPLDTISNK
+338 YLRTINMPIDTISNK
-353 LGLSLNNDSVISI
+353 LGLNLNNDSVISI

-392 LLGLRSA
+392 LLGLRST

-425 YGANGMANAGYS
+425 YGANGMANAGYG

>member
-1 MITSYEIR
+1 MFDNYIIKNETLYIDLNINYDFGNFRNTKTSFKNELKKFLNNLKINFNKIVLTCSGVIIGSIILINNNFNDEVSMKYVPNIDTSIPYIAH
-9 KENNEEVLY
+9 NDNEE
-18 LKLDFSDDFAK
+18 KIDD
-29 FNFKEKTQ
+29 NII
-37 KLEEVVREFINKTKL
+37 INN
-52 DFKGTKVAIVIG
+52 DV
-64 GIVVGTLIL
+64 
-73 KSPIFKIENEEN
+73 
-85 LKLNNNIEVVE
+85 
-96 NIKDLPI
+96 
-103 LENSDYLNETI
+103 NETT
-114 DEKEADNIVSSN
+114 ENGNNSQNIS
-126 INKEEKEEETI
+126 
-137 NKNQTEQVENTK
+137 K
-149 NVEIENNVEKEQ
+149 NVEKSVNIEHTNADNTNVNN
-161 TQIKEEQSDSSVIED
+161 TTNSSVSEI
-176 ITKKEEQPSTK
+176 
-187 EENKTYVTVYR
+187 TVYR
-198 TNGTVINLELEEY
+198 LNGSIIKLNMTDYL
-211 VIGVVGAE
+211 IGVVSSE
-219 MPASFSE
+219 MPASFNLE
-226 QALMAQAIIARTY
+226 ALKAQSVLARTY
-239 ALKAKQTGKKLTDTV
+239 ALKAKQTEKKLTDTV

-338 YLRTISMPLDTISNK
+338 YLRTINMPLDTISNK
-353 LGLSLNNDSVISI
+353 LGLSLNNDSVINI

-392 LLGLRSA
+392 LLGLRST

-415 GYGHGVGMSQ
+415 GYGHDVGMSQ
-425 YGANGMANAGYS
+425 YGANGMANAGYN

>member
-1 MITSYEIR
+1 MVINMFDNYIVKNETLYIDLNINYDFGNFKNTKTNFKKELKKFLNSLKINFNKIVLTCSGIIIGSIILTNNNFNNEVSMKYVPNIDTKIPYIAHYDNEEKIDDNIIVNNDVNEV
-9 KENNEEVLY
+9 KENV
-18 LKLDFSDDFAK
+18 
-29 FNFKEKTQ
+29 
-37 KLEEVVREFINKTKL
+37 
-52 DFKGTKVAIVIG
+52 
-64 GIVVGTLIL
+64 
-73 KSPIFKIENEEN
+73 
-85 LKLNNNIEVVE
+85 NISQD
-96 NIKDLPI
+96 I
-103 LENSDYLNETI
+103 S
-114 DEKEADNIVSSN
+114 
-126 INKEEKEEETI
+126 
-137 NKNQTEQVENTK
+137 K
-149 NVEIENNVEKEQ
+149 NVEKSVNTEHTNVYNTSTNN
-161 TQIKEEQSDSSVIED
+161 TTNSSVSEI
-176 ITKKEEQPSTK
+176 
-187 EENKTYVTVYR
+187 TVYR
-198 TNGTVINLELEEY
+198 SNGSVINLNMTDYL
-211 VIGVVGAE
+211 IGVVSSE
-219 MPASFSE
+219 MPASFNLE
-226 QALMAQAIIARTY
+226 ALKAQSVLARTY

-338 YLRTISMPLDTISNK
+338 YLRTINMPLDTISNK

>member
-1 MITSYEIR
+1 MFDSYIIKNETLYIDLNINYDFGNFKNTKTSFKKELKEFLNNLKINFNKIVLTCSGIIIGSIILINNNFNYEVSMKYVPNIDTSIPYIAH
-9 KENNEEVLY
+9 NDNEEII
-18 LKLDFSDDFAK
+18 DD
-29 FNFKEKTQ
+29 N
-37 KLEEVVREFINKTKL
+37 I
-52 DFKGTKVAIVIG
+52 IVNCD
-64 GIVVGTLIL
+64 
-73 KSPIFKIENEEN
+73 ENE
-85 LKLNNNIEVVE
+85 
-96 NIKDLPI
+96 
-103 LENSDYLNETI
+103 T
-114 DEKEADNIVSSN
+114 
-126 INKEEKEEETI
+126 
-137 NKNQTEQVENTK
+137 TK
-149 NVEIENNVEKEQ
+149 NVNNSQNISKNVEKSVNTEHVNIGN
-161 TQIKEEQSDSSVIED
+161 TSANNTTNSSVSE
-176 ITKKEEQPSTK
+176 ITIYKS
-187 EENKTYVTVYR
+187 
-198 TNGTVINLELEEY
+198 NGSVINLNMTDYL
-211 VIGVVGAE
+211 IGVVSSE
-219 MPASFSE
+219 MPASFNLE
-226 QALMAQAIIARTY
+226 ALKAQSVLARTY

-309 KTESSLDVFGNYYP
+309 KTESSFDVFGNYYP

-338 YLRTISMPLDTISNK
+338 YLRTINMPLDTISNK
-353 LGLSLNNDSVISI
+353 LGLNLNNDSVISI

>member
-1 MITSYEIR
+1 MVINMFDSYIVKNETLYIDLNINYEFGNFRNTKTSFKNELKKFLNNLKINFN
-9 KENNEEVLY
+9 KIVLICSGVIIGSIILTNNNFNNEVSMKYVPNIDTSIPYITHYDSE
-18 LKLDFSDDFAK
+18 KKDD
-29 FNFKEKTQ
+29 NIS
-37 KLEEVVREFINKTKL
+37 V
-52 DFKGTKVAIVIG
+52 
-64 GIVVGTLIL
+64 
-73 KSPIFKIENEEN
+73 
-85 LKLNNNIEVVE
+85 NNDV
-96 NIKDLPI
+96 
-103 LENSDYLNETI
+103 NET
-114 DEKEADNIVSSN
+114 
-126 INKEEKEEETI
+126 
-137 NKNQTEQVENTK
+137 TK
-149 NVEIENNVEKEQ
+149 NVNNGQIINNNVEKSVNTEYINVDN
-161 TQIKEEQSDSSVIED
+161 TSTNKTTKSSVSE
-176 ITKKEEQPSTK
+176 ITI
-187 EENKTYVTVYR
+187 YR
-198 TNGTVINLELEEY
+198 SNGSVINLNMTDYL
-211 VIGVVGAE
+211 IGVVSSE
-219 MPASFSE
+219 MPASFNLE
-226 QALMAQAIIARTY
+226 ALKAQSVLARTY

>member
-1 MITSYEIR
+1 MVINMFDNYIVKNETLYIDLNINYDFGNFKNTKTNFK
-9 KENNEEVLY
+9 KELKKFLNSLKINFNKIVLTCSGVIIGSIILTNNNFNDEVSMKYVPNIDTRIPYIAHYDNEE
-18 LKLDFSDDFAK
+18 
-29 FNFKEKTQ
+29 KT
-37 KLEEVVREFINKTKL
+37 
-52 DFKGTKVAIVIG
+52 D
-64 GIVVGTLIL
+64 
-73 KSPIFKIENEEN
+73 
-85 LKLNNNIEVVE
+85 
-96 NIKDLPI
+96 
-103 LENSDYLNETI
+103 
-114 DEKEADNIVSSN
+114 DNIIVNNDVNEIKKNVNNSQNISKSVEKSVNTEHSN
-126 INKEEKEEETI
+126 ID
-137 NKNQTEQVENTK
+137 NTST
-149 NVEIENNVEKEQ
+149 NN
-161 TQIKEEQSDSSVIED
+161 TTNSSVSEI
-176 ITKKEEQPSTK
+176 
-187 EENKTYVTVYR
+187 TVYR
-198 TNGTVINLELEEY
+198 SNGSVINLNMTDYL
-211 VIGVVGAE
+211 IGVVSSE
-219 MPASFSE
+219 MPASFNLE
-226 QALMAQAIIARTY
+226 ALKAQSVLARTY
-239 ALKAKQTGKKLTDTV
+239 ALKAKQTGRKLTDTV

-338 YLRTISMPLDTISNK
+338 YLRTINMPLDAISNK

>member
-1 MITSYEIR
+1 MVINMFDSYIVKNETLYIDLNINYDFGNFRNTKTSFKNELKKFLNNLKINFNKIVLTCSGVIIGSIILTNNNFNDEVSMKYVPNIDTR
-9 KENNEEVLY
+9 IPYIAHYDNEE
-18 LKLDFSDDFAK
+18 KTDDNIIVNNDVNEIK
-29 FNFKEKTQ
+29 KNVNNSQNISKSVEKS
-37 KLEEVVREFINKTKL
+37 V
-52 DFKGTKVAIVIG
+52 
-64 GIVVGTLIL
+64 
-73 KSPIFKIENEEN
+73 
-85 LKLNNNIEVVE
+85 NIEHT
-96 NIKDLPI
+96 N
-103 LENSDYLNETI
+103 
-114 DEKEADNIVSSN
+114 ADNTNVN
-126 INKEEKEEETI
+126 
-137 NKNQTEQVENTK
+137 NTT
-149 NVEIENNVEKEQ
+149 N
-161 TQIKEEQSDSSVIED
+161 SSVSEI
-176 ITKKEEQPSTK
+176 
-187 EENKTYVTVYR
+187 TVYR
-198 TNGTVINLELEEY
+198 SNGSVINLNITDYL
-211 VIGVVGAE
+211 IGVVSSE
-219 MPASFSE
+219 MPASFNLE
-226 QALMAQAIIARTY
+226 ALKAQSVLARTY

-259 IDIDQ
+259 IDMDQ

-338 YLRTISMPLDTISNK
+338 YLRTINMSLDTISNK
-353 LGLSLNNDSVISI
+353 LGLSLNNDSVINI

-425 YGANGMANAGYS
+425 YGANGMANAGYG

>member
-1 MITSYEIR
+1 MVINMFDNYIGKNETLYIDLNINYDFGNFKNTKTNFK
-9 KENNEEVLY
+9 KELKKFLNSLKINFNKIVLTCSGVIIGSIILTNNNFNNEVSMKYIPNIDTKIPYIAHYDNE
-18 LKLDFSDDFAK
+18 
-29 FNFKEKTQ
+29 EKTDDN
-37 KLEEVVREFINKTKL
+37 I
-52 DFKGTKVAIVIG
+52 IV
-64 GIVVGTLIL
+64 
-73 KSPIFKIENEEN
+73 
-85 LKLNNNIEVVE
+85 
-96 NIKDLPI
+96 
-103 LENSDYLNETI
+103 NSDVNETKKNVNNSQNI
-114 DEKEADNIVSSN
+114 SKSVEKSVNTEHSN
-126 INKEEKEEETI
+126 ID
-137 NKNQTEQVENTK
+137 NTST
-149 NVEIENNVEKEQ
+149 NN
-161 TQIKEEQSDSSVIED
+161 TTNSSVSEI
-176 ITKKEEQPSTK
+176 I
-187 EENKTYVTVYR
+187 VYR
-198 TNGTVINLELEEY
+198 SNGSVINLNMTDYL
-211 VIGVVGAE
+211 IGVVSSE
-219 MPASFSE
+219 MPASFNLE
-226 QALMAQAIIARTY
+226 ALKAQSVLARTY
-239 ALKAKQTGKKLTDTV
+239 ALKTKQTEKKLTDTV

-338 YLRTISMPLDTISNK
+338 YLRTINMPLDAISNK

>member
-1 MITSYEIR
+1 MFDNYIVKNETLYIDLNINYDFGNFKNTKTNFKKELKKFLNNLKINFNKIVLTCSGVIIGSIILTNNNFNNEVSMKYVPNIDTRIPYIAHYSNVEKIDDNIIVNSDVNEV
-9 KENNEEVLY
+9 KENV
-18 LKLDFSDDFAK
+18 
-29 FNFKEKTQ
+29 
-37 KLEEVVREFINKTKL
+37 
-52 DFKGTKVAIVIG
+52 
-64 GIVVGTLIL
+64 
-73 KSPIFKIENEEN
+73 
-85 LKLNNNIEVVE
+85 NISQD
-96 NIKDLPI
+96 I
-103 LENSDYLNETI
+103 S
-114 DEKEADNIVSSN
+114 
-126 INKEEKEEETI
+126 
-137 NKNQTEQVENTK
+137 K
-149 NVEIENNVEKEQ
+149 NVENSVNKEPRIIENTN
-161 TQIKEEQSDSSVIED
+161 SDNTTNSSMSE
-176 ITKKEEQPSTK
+176 ITI
-187 EENKTYVTVYR
+187 YR
-198 TNGTVINLELEEY
+198 SNGSIINLNMTDYL
-211 VIGVVGAE
+211 IGVVSSE
-219 MPASFSE
+219 MPASFNLE
-226 QALMAQAIIARTY
+226 ALKAQSVLARTY

-264 MKNKWGNSFNTYY
+264 MKNKWENSFNTYY

-338 YLRTISMPLDTISNK
+338 YLRTINTPLDTISNK
-353 LGLSLNNDSVISI
+353 LGLNLNNDSVISI

>member
-1 MITSYEIR
+1 MFDNYIIKNETLYIDLNINYDFGNFKNTKTSFKKELKEFLNNLKINFNKIVLTCSGIIIGSIILINNNFNYEVSMKYVPNIDTSIPYIAH
-9 KENNEEVLY
+9 NDNEE
-18 LKLDFSDDFAK
+18 KIDNDII
-29 FNFKEKTQ
+29 
-37 KLEEVVREFINKTKL
+37 INN
-52 DFKGTKVAIVIG
+52 DV
-64 GIVVGTLIL
+64 
-73 KSPIFKIENEEN
+73 
-85 LKLNNNIEVVE
+85 
-96 NIKDLPI
+96 
-103 LENSDYLNETI
+103 NETT
-114 DEKEADNIVSSN
+114 ENGNNSQNIS
-126 INKEEKEEETI
+126 
-137 NKNQTEQVENTK
+137 K
-149 NVEIENNVEKEQ
+149 NVEKSVNIEHTNADNTSVNN
-161 TQIKEEQSDSSVIED
+161 TTNSSVSEI
-176 ITKKEEQPSTK
+176 
-187 EENKTYVTVYR
+187 TVYR
-198 TNGTVINLELEEY
+198 LNGSVIKLNMTDYL
-211 VIGVVGAE
+211 IGVVSSE
-219 MPASFSE
+219 MPASFNLE
-226 QALMAQAIIARTY
+226 ALKAQSVLARTY
-239 ALKAKQTGKKLTDTV
+239 ALKAKQTEKKLTDTV

-338 YLRTISMPLDTISNK
+338 YLRTINMPIDTISNK
-353 LGLSLNNDSVISI
+353 LGLNLNNDSVISI

-392 LLGLRSA
+392 LLGLRST

-425 YGANGMANAGYS
+425 YGANGMANARYN

>member
-1 MITSYEIR
+1 MFDNYIIKNETLYIDLNINYDFGNFKNTKTNFKKELNKFLNSLKINFNKIVLTCSGIIIGSIILTNNNFNDEVSMKYVPNIDTRIPYIAHYDNEEEIDDNIIVNSDVNET
-9 KENNEEVLY
+9 KENVNN
-18 LKLDFSDDFAK
+18 SQ
-29 FNFKEKTQ
+29 N
-37 KLEEVVREFINKTKL
+37 IS
-52 DFKGTKVAIVIG
+52 
-64 GIVVGTLIL
+64 
-73 KSPIFKIENEEN
+73 KS
-85 LKLNNNIEVVE
+85 
-96 NIKDLPI
+96 
-103 LENSDYLNETI
+103 
-114 DEKEADNIVSSN
+114 
-126 INKEEKEEETI
+126 
-137 NKNQTEQVENTK
+137 
-149 NVEIENNVEKEQ
+149 VEKSVNTERAS
-161 TQIKEEQSDSSVIED
+161 TDNTSANNTTNSSVSE
-176 ITKKEEQPSTK
+176 ITI
-187 EENKTYVTVYR
+187 YR
-198 TNGTVINLELEEY
+198 SNGSVINLNMTDYL
-211 VIGVVGAE
+211 IGVVSSE
-219 MPASFSE
+219 MPASFNLE
-226 QALMAQAIIARTY
+226 ALKAQSVLARTY

-282 AVENTNGEYLSYNGN
+282 AVENTNGEHLSYNGN

-309 KTESSLDVFGNYYP
+309 KTESSFDVFGNYYP

-338 YLRTISMPLDTISNK
+338 YLRTINMPLDTISNK
-353 LGLSLNNDSVISI
+353 LGLNLNNDSVISI

-425 YGANGMANAGYS
+425 YGANGMANAGYG